1 MPKIVIDEI
10 EYNTENLTEN
20 GRGQLASL
28 QFLQAKMIDIQNTLA
43 IYRTAQKVYLSVLE
57 EELKNTGIT
66 PISEQTNDNDSA
78 EWLITEKSLYWHARF
93 LYHKI

>member
-20 GRGQLASL
+20 GKGQLASL
-28 QFLQAKMIDIQNTLA
+28 QFLQTKMVDIQNTLA
-43 IYRTAQKVYLSVLE
+43 IYRTAQEVYLKVLE

-66 PISEQTNDNDSA
+66 PISEHVTDTDSI
-78 EWLITEKSLYWHARF
+78 L
-93 LYHKI
+93 

>member
-20 GRGQLASL
+20 GNRQLASL
-28 QFLQAKMIDIQNTLA
+28 QFLQSKMVDIQETLA
-43 IYRTAQKVYLSVLE
+43 IYRTAQNVYLKVLE

-66 PISEQTNDNDSA
+66 PISEHAIDTDTDSV
-78 EWLITEKSLYWHARF
+78 L
-93 LYHKI
+93 